1 MSNSWIDDV
10 TMRSLRVGLD
20 GLSLRQ
26 QVISQ
31 NIANIDTP
39 GYQAKQVNFEDA
51 IRRALSKQDQIPLRV
66 TDSRQISSGKSE
78 ALGMNISNRPGGSF
92 RTDQN
97 NVDIDVELSDMS
109 EAGIQYQAL
118 TQAASKKLLL
128 LKTIAMS
135 R

>member
-1 MSNSWIDDV
+1 MSFSWVDDV
-10 TMRSLRVGLD
+10 TMRTLRVGLD

-26 QVISQ
+26 QVIGK

-39 GYQAKQVNFEDA
+39 GYQAQQVNFEDA
-51 IRRALSKQDQIPLRV
+51 IQKALSKQDQIPLRV
-66 TDSRQISSGKSE
+66 TDSRQISNGPAE
-78 ALGMNISNRPGGSF
+78 ALGMNFSNRPGGSF
-92 RTDQN
+92 RTDEN
-97 NVDIDVELSDMS
+97 NVDIDVELSEMS

-128 LKTIAMS
+128 LKTIATS